1 MAVHKSLIPLL
12 GVAAIIGLGVWFVI
26 EHQRRLALA
35 EAHRALEKQADQMA
49 ESIAG
54 QSNVVASAGA
64 SRNLSDDES
73 RELLRL
79 RGQVGILRQQTKELG
94 SAREE
99 NRQAHATL
107 ETAQKS
113 QVAAGPKSAATADYW
128 PQDSWTFKGYGSPD
142 ATLQSSLWAAN
153 NGDLKALMASV
164 TGDLQKAI
172 EEDLKGKSET
182 EAQVKAMDEVMG
194 FKSVRILNRETR
206 GDDVTVLSIEMEGPT
221 GTRRETMVL
230 KRIENDWKLA
240 GSN

>member
-1 MAVHKSLIPLL
+1 M
-12 GVAAIIGLGVWFVI
+12 
-26 EHQRRLALA
+26 
-35 EAHRALEKQADQMA
+35 
-49 ESIAG
+49 
-54 QSNVVASAGA
+54 
-64 SRNLSDDES
+64 
-73 RELLRL
+73 

-107 ETAQKS
+107 ETTQKS
-113 QVAAGPKSAATADYW
+113 QAVAGSKSAATADYW
-128 PQDSWTFKGYGSPD
+128 PQDSWAFKGYGSPE

-153 NGDLKALMASV
+153 NGDLKTLMATV

-172 EEDLKGKSET
+172 ENDLKGKSET

-206 GDDVTVLSIEMEGPT
+206 GDDVAVLSIEMEGPT